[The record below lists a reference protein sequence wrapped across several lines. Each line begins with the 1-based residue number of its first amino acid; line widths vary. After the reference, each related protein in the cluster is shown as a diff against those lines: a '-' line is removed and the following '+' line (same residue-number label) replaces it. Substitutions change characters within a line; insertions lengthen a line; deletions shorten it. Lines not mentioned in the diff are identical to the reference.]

1 MWRLRPPS
9 EGASSCIAI
18 GSAHSVAMRLAVLF
32 PGQGSQYLG
41 MADPWLEHRA
51 GKKVLHRASKAL
63 GWDIVETSRDPEA
76 LKRTDVVQPA
86 IFACDVAAFMVLRA
100 EGLAFHAA
108 AGHSLGEYAALVAG
122 GVMDLRRG
130 LQALAVR
137 ASAMQKASE
146 ESPGAM
152 TALLG
157 LSLEEARDV
166 CDVAGRAAVLAVA
179 NENGSKQIV
188 LSGSVAAI
196 ERAEELARGRGG
208 RIVRLQV
215 AGAFH
220 SPLMESAVQPVREAI
235 SRIDFHTPDFP
246 IVPNASGKPTT
257 QPLVLRD
264 LLARHVISPVR
275 WELSMRAMAEMG
287 IEAYVEA
294 GPGDVLGKLARRAVP
309 ESEVRSVGSP
319 KDARALAEALRR
331 PSATAPARE
340 SSEI

>member
-1 MWRLRPPS
+1 
-9 EGASSCIAI
+9 
-18 GSAHSVAMRLAVLF
+18 MRLAVLF
-32 PGQGSQYLG
+32 PGQGSQYPG
-41 MADPWLEHRA
+41 MADPWTQHRA
-51 GKKVLHRASKAL
+51 GKKVLHKASRAL
-63 GWDIVETSRDPEA
+63 GWDVVEKSRDPEA

-86 IFACDVAAFMVLRA
+86 IFACDVAAFMVLKA
-100 EGLAFHAA
+100 EGVRFQAA

-137 ASAMQKASE
+137 ASSMQKASE
-146 ESPGAM
+146 ATPGAM

-157 LSLEEARDV
+157 LSLDEARDV
-166 CDVAGRAAVLAVA
+166 CEVAGRGDVLAVA
-179 NENGSKQIV
+179 NENGAKQVV

-208 RIVRLQV
+208 KTVRLSV

-220 SPLMESAVQPVREAI
+220 SPLMEPALQPVREAI
-235 SRIDFHTPDFP
+235 SRIDFDTPEFP

-275 WELSMRAMAEMG
+275 WELSMRSMYEMG
-287 IEAYVEA
+287 IEGFIEA

-309 ESEVRSVGSP
+309 EAEVRSVGSP
-319 KDARALAEALRR
+319 DDARAVAEEARR
-331 PSATAPARE
+331 PSPTAPARE
-340 SSEI
+340 SSEL

>member
-1 MWRLRPPS
+1 
-9 EGASSCIAI
+9 
-18 GSAHSVAMRLAVLF
+18 
-32 PGQGSQYLG
+32 
-41 MADPWLEHRA
+41 MADPWLEHKA

-63 GWDIVETSRDPEA
+63 GWDVVEISRDPEA

-86 IFACDVAAFMVLRA
+86 IFACDVAAYMVLRS
-100 EGLAFHAA
+100 EGVRFEAA
-108 AGHSLGEYAALVAG
+108 AGHSLGEYAALVAA

-146 ESPGAM
+146 DNPGAM

-157 LSLEEARDV
+157 LSLQEAREV
-166 CDVAGRAAVLAVA
+166 CDVAGRGDVLAVA

-196 ERAEELARGRGG
+196 ERAEELTRGRGG
-208 RIVRLQV
+208 RTVRLQV

-220 SPLMESAVQPVREAI
+220 SPLMQSAVQPVRDAL
-235 SRIDFHTPDFP
+235 SRIDFHAPEFP
-246 IVPNASGKPTT
+246 VVPNASGKPTT

-264 LLARHVISPVR
+264 LLGRHVISPVR
-275 WELSMRAMAEMG
+275 WELSLRATAEMG
-287 IEAYVEA
+287 IEGFVEA

-309 ESEVRSVGSP
+309 ESEVRSVASP
-319 KDARALAEALRR
+319 NDARVLAEELRR
-331 PSATAPARE
+331 PGATTPARE